1 MMSARGLQRSIGDSG
16 RWGEAVGA
24 TRTGVMVVVV
34 VVFSPVGTWHA
45 EGGEARIEQK
55 LAKILVN

>member
-1 MMSARGLQRSIGDSG
+1 MVPARGLQRSIGDSG

-34 VVFSPVGTWHA
+34 VVFSPVAGTWR
-45 EGGEARIEQK
+45 GGGRGENRTK
-55 LAKILVN
+55 TR